1 MPFSVAV
8 MMSVGICGRGGRCGA
23 DDMVE
28 GLEDGGGG
36 GEAEARRWVEALCSV
51 VVVGAVGVSTGFDG
65 KAEFPVSMS
74 IHHSPS
80 LDSYIGRDMLSMYIP
95 SLPESTCWLLL
106 PLFFSPKLLNR
117 SRRLNS
123 QFILYDGSESRCSV
137 PDFLTNMIGLDIGY
151 KLNRT
156 W

>member
-137 PDFLTNMIGLDIGY
+137 PDFLTNMIGLDIG
-151 KLNRT
+151 
-156 W
+156 

>member
-23 DDMVE
+23 EDMVE
-28 GLEDGGGG
+28 GLEDVGGG
-36 GEAEARRWVEALCSV
+36 GEADARRWVEGLCPAVV
-51 VVVGAVGVSTGFDG
+51 VVVGVVSTGFDG
-65 KAEFPVSMS
+65 KAKFLVSMS

-106 PLFFSPKLLNR
+106 RLFSKLPVNL
-117 SRRLNS
+117 SRKLNS
-123 QFILYDGSESRCSV
+123 QFMLYDGSESRCSV
-137 PDFLTNMIGLDIGY
+137 PDFLTNMIGLDIG
-151 KLNRT
+151 
-156 W
+156 

>member
-23 DDMVE
+23 EDIVE
-28 GLEDGGGG
+28 GFEDGGG
-36 GEAEARRWVEALCSV
+36 EADARRWDEGLRSV
-51 VVVGAVGVSTGFDG
+51 VVVVVGVVSTGFDG
-65 KAEFPVSMS
+65 KAKFLVSMS

-106 PLFFSPKLLNR
+106 LLFSKLPVNL

-123 QFILYDGSESRCSV
+123 QFMLYDGSESRCSV
-137 PDFLTNMIGLDIGY
+137 PDFLTNMIGLDIG
-151 KLNRT
+151 
-156 W
+156 